1 LGFGA
6 SGAGEGKED
15 QMAIRRIRPGKVLV
29 GTQLSRRDFLKISG
43 TGLAGAA
50 LLGTAGCGS
59 VFGGGGGGGG
69 TMKTDTL
76 NINLTAEVPD
86 LNSVTTTDSVSFNV
100 LTNLMEGFS
109 RLDQNQKPI
118 LAAAEGVEIS
128 KDELTYTFTL
138 RDGIQWSNGDPVTSQ
153 DFKYAWLRV
162 LNPETAATYAYIIS
176 TFVKGADEYN
186 TDKAGPEAVAI
197 ETPDDK
203 TLSVELISKSPF
215 FLQLTSFATYF
226 PQQQEFVEKMG
237 DEYARDG
244 DSLLYNGPYTMTAGS
259 TGGGST
265 VVLQKN
271 EKYWDKANVAVK
283 TINGRIVKDNDTA
296 INLYEGGEL
305 ALTGLTGD
313 SVKQFKD
320 DPDFFRTVE
329 PFTVYGRLN
338 QKVPGL
344 DNLNIRKA
352 LMIGFDREALTDQI
366 LQDGSV
372 PAYGFVPPAISPGP
386 GDQTF
391 REANGDLVPKDVD
404 SARALWEK
412 GVEEVGEEP
421 KLTMLFGDDSA
432 GRDMATYFKDQYKT
446 NLGADLDVEIVTFDA
461 ALDRV
466 DAEDYE
472 INYSFGWIGDYD
484 DPMTFMDLYLSDSPF
499 NNSFFENAEYDR
511 LIEEA
516 QTTSDLQLRMQ
527 NMLKAERILIEQAG
541 TVPVFYNA
549 VSGLIKPYFKGYT
562 PHPFGGDDYKYAK
575 IEGKS

>member
-1 LGFGA
+1 
-6 SGAGEGKED
+6 
-15 QMAIRRIRPGKVLV
+15 MAIRRVRPSKVHV
-29 GTQLSRRDFLKISG
+29 GTPLSRRDFLKLSG

-59 VFGGGGGGGG
+59 VFEGGGGGGSAQQ
-69 TMKTDTL
+69 TDTL

-86 LNSVTTTDSVSFNV
+86 LDSATMSDVVSFNIV
-100 LTNLMEGFS
+100 TNVNEGLY
-109 RLDQNQKPI
+109 RLDQNQEPKP
-118 LAAAEGVEIS
+118 ASAEGVEIS
-128 KDELTYTFTL
+128 SDELTYTFTL

-153 DFKYAWLRV
+153 DYKYAWLRV
-162 LNPETAATYAYIIS
+162 LDPETAATYAYIIS

-203 TLSVELISKSPF
+203 TISVELISKSPF
-215 FLQLTSFATYF
+215 FLQLTSFVTYF

-237 DEYARDG
+237 DKYAQDG

-305 ALTGLTGD
+305 AITGLTGD

-320 DPDFFRTVE
+320 SPDFFRRVE

-352 LMIGFDREALTDQI
+352 LMIGFNREALTDKV

-391 REANGDLVPKDVD
+391 RQANGDLVPKDVE

-421 KLTMLFGDDSA
+421 KLTMLFLDDSA
-432 GRDMATYFKDQYKT
+432 GRDMATYMKDQYKT

-472 INYSFGWIGDYD
+472 INYSYGWIGDYD

>member
-1 LGFGA
+1 
-6 SGAGEGKED
+6 
-15 QMAIRRIRPGKVLV
+15 MAIRRVRPSKRIVEA
-29 GTQLSRRDFLKISG
+29 QLSRGDFLKLSG

-59 VFGGGGGGGG
+59 LFEGGGSGGSVQ
-69 TMKTDTL
+69 KTDTL
-76 NINLTAEVPD
+76 NINLLTEVPD
-86 LNSVTTTDSVSFNV
+86 LNSATTTDSTSFNV
-100 LTNLMEGFS
+100 LTNLMEGLY
-109 RLDQNQKPI
+109 RLDPDQNPKP
-118 LAAAEGVEIS
+118 ATAEGVEIS
-128 KDELTYTFTL
+128 KDGLTYTFTL
-138 RDGIQWSNGDPVTSQ
+138 RDGVVWSNGDPVTSH
-153 DFKYAWLRV
+153 DFKYAWLHV
-162 LNPETAATYAYIIS
+162 LDPETAATYAYIIS

-186 TDKAGPEAVAI
+186 TDKAGADAVAI

-203 TLSVELISKSPF
+203 TISVELISKSPF
-215 FLQLTSFATYF
+215 FLQLTSFVTYF
-226 PQQQEFVEKMG
+226 PLNQEFVEKMG
-237 DEYARDG
+237 DKYAQDG
-244 DSLLYNGPYTMTAGS
+244 ESLLYNGPYTMTAGS
-259 TGGGST
+259 QGGGST

-271 EKYWDKANVAVK
+271 EEYWDKDSVAVK

-296 INLYEGGEL
+296 INLYEAGEL
-305 ALTGLTGD
+305 AITGLTGD
-313 SVKQFKD
+313 SVKQYID
-320 DPDFFRTVE
+320 NPDFYRRVE

-338 QKVPGL
+338 QKAPGL

-352 LMIGFDREALTDQI
+352 LMIGFDREALTDQV

-391 REANGDLVPKDVD
+391 RQANGDLVPKDVD
-404 SARALWEK
+404 SARAMWEK

-432 GRDMATYFKDQYKT
+432 GRDMATYFKDQYKK

-466 DAEDYE
+466 DAEDYQ

-499 NNSFFENAEYDR
+499 NNSFFENEEYDR
-511 LIEEA
+511 LIKEA

-549 VSGLIKPYFKGYT
+549 VSGLIKPYFKNYT

-575 IEGKS
+575 IEGK

>member
-1 LGFGA
+1 
-6 SGAGEGKED
+6 
-15 QMAIRRIRPGKVLV
+15 MAIRRIRPGKVLV

-59 VFGGGGGGGG
+59 VFEGGGGGGSAQ
-69 TMKTDTL
+69 KTDTL
-76 NINLTAEVPD
+76 NINLLTEVPD
-86 LNSVTTTDSVSFNV
+86 LNSATTTDSTSFNV
-100 LTNLMEGFS
+100 LTNLMEGFY

-118 LAAAEGVEIS
+118 PAAAEGVEIS
-128 KDELTYTFTL
+128 SDELTYTFTL

-162 LNPETAATYAYIIS
+162 LDPETAATYAYIIS
-176 TFVKGADEYN
+176 TFVKGAEEYN
-186 TDKAGPEAVAI
+186 LDEAGPEAVAI

-215 FLQLTSFATYF
+215 FLQLTSFVTYF

-237 DEYARDG
+237 EKYARDG

-305 ALTGLTGD
+305 AITGLTGD

-320 DPDFFRTVE
+320 SPDFYRRVE

-352 LMIGFDREALTDQI
+352 LMIGFDREALTNQV

-391 REANGDLVPKDVD
+391 RQANGDLVPKDVE

-432 GRDMATYFKDQYKT
+432 GRDLATYMKDQYKK

-527 NMLKAERILIEQAG
+527 NMLKAEQILIEQAG

-549 VSGLIKPYFKGYT
+549 VSGLIKPYFKGFT

-575 IEGKS
+575 IVGKS

>member
-1 LGFGA
+1 M
-6 SGAGEGKED
+6 S
-15 QMAIRRIRPGKVLV
+15 IRRVRPSKVLV
-29 GTQLSRRDFLKISG
+29 GTQFSRRDFLKLSG

-50 LLGTAGCGS
+50 MLGTAGCGS
-59 VFGGGGGGGG
+59 VFEGGGGGGSAQ
-69 TMKTDTL
+69 KTDTL
-76 NINLTAEVPD
+76 NINLLTEVPD
-86 LNSVTTTDSVSFNV
+86 LNSATTTDSTSFNV
-100 LTNLMEGFS
+100 LTNLMEGFY
-109 RLDQNQKPI
+109 RLDPDQNPKP
-118 LAAAEGVEIS
+118 AAAEGVEIS

-138 RDGIQWSNGDPVTSQ
+138 RDGLIWSNGDPVTSQ
-153 DFKYAWLRV
+153 DFKYAWLHV
-162 LNPETAATYAYIIS
+162 LDPETAATYAYIIS
-176 TFVKGADEYN
+176 TFVKGAADYNADE
-186 TDKAGPEAVAI
+186 AGPEAVAI

-215 FLQLTSFATYF
+215 FLQLTSFVTYF

-237 DEYARDG
+237 DKYAQDG
-244 DSLLYNGPYTMTAGS
+244 ESLLYNGPYTMTAGS

-305 ALTGLTGD
+305 AITGLTGD
-313 SVKQFKD
+313 SVKQFMD
-320 DPDFFRTVE
+320 SPDFYRRVE

-352 LMIGFDREALTDQI
+352 LMIGFDREALTDKV

-391 REANGDLVPKDVD
+391 RQANGDLVPKDVD
-404 SARALWEK
+404 SARAMWEK
-412 GVEEVGEEP
+412 GVEEVGETP

-432 GRDMATYFKDQYKT
+432 GRDMATYMKDQYKK
-446 NLGADLDVEIVTFDA
+446 NLGADLDVEVVTFDA

-499 NNSFFENAEYDR
+499 NNSFFENAEFDR
-511 LIEEA
+511 LINEA

-527 NMLKAERILIEQAG
+527 NMLEAERILIEQAG

-562 PHPFGGDDYKYAK
+562 PHPFGGDDYKYAS
-575 IEGKS
+575 IQGK